1 MVWTT
6 PLKLATLPLVL
17 AGPILRKVTETS
29 VTVNKIAP
37 ANTAG
42 TKLGFGTVYFY
53 DATFAVGTAAPV
65 SLAQATTVPGKTVD
79 PTLSNLAYPP
89 YNRPSFSLP
98 PNDISKL
105 RLIQGS
111 CRHPNGTGGP
121 DCLAMLDDLILQV
134 PTDADL
140 RPHQLVM
147 GGDQIYADDVAGHF
161 LMALT
166 AASDLLLGWQETLP
180 LPANLPPLPG
190 NKVPPYTR
198 KKIGVLAGLTS
209 AESYNHLFSLGEYIC
224 MYLFVWSDVL
234 WTAQT
239 LPNKAD
245 LIAAAGSS
253 PPLGM
258 KYQEYYA
265 LSVRADDEFG
275 WVQAFRD
282 TLPKVRRALANIPS
296 YMILDDHDVTDDF
309 NMTRG
314 FCKDVYTAPLGL
326 QIVQNALVAYS
337 LCQHWGNAP
346 ELFFRPEDAPA
357 GTPFGG
363 TPAGRQLL
371 NSLDGVNAT
380 TYSSTA
386 TTAALRTAVGVHTYA
401 QMASPPV
408 TIVGAARANW
418 LSAYHDPSGLA
429 FDFTVESQTH
439 QIIMTDTRTWR
450 SFPPGRQHAELLP
463 LDQIQ
468 RQIVNLK
475 PATDAR
481 RLIVVLST
489 NAPPVPG
496 IRQAADK
503 PRTAAFLSSFD
514 YTNDVHPD
522 VFEAWEIPSTP
533 FDRLV
538 GAISTRLQPFSGV
551 KTGGAIILSGDVHT
565 SFATRLVVQGANPL
579 GAAIP
584 TEQVNV
590 VVAQLVSSSFRNLTD
605 KTLSQHKKGYSYPYE
620 FLVGGDRCAERVG
633 ALQR

>member
-6 PLKLATLPLVL
+6 PLKLAALPLVL

-29 VTVNKIAP
+29 VTVWFALKQAATVTVTVSNAQGALLTGSGVTCAVGTNLHIVAVTANKIAP
-37 ANTAG
+37 VNPAG
-42 TKLGFGTVYFY
+42 TPLGFGMVYFY

-65 SLAQATTVPGKTVD
+65 SLAQATTPPGKTVD
-79 PTLSNLAYPP
+79 PKLSNLAYPP

-111 CRHPNGTGGP
+111 CRHPNGTSGP

-166 AASDLLLGWQETLP
+166 AASDLLLGWQETLT
-180 LPANLPPLPG
+180 LPEGLPSLPG

-198 KKIGVLAGLTS
+198 KIVGAFAGLTS
-209 AESYNHLFSLGEYIC
+209 AESYNHLFTLGEYIC

-245 LIAAAGSS
+245 LIAAASSS

-258 KYQEYYA
+258 KYQEFYA
-265 LSVRADDEFG
+265 LSVRADNEIG
-275 WVQAFRD
+275 WIQTFRD

-309 NMTRG
+309 NMTPA
-314 FCKDVYTAPLGL
+314 FCKKVYTEALGL

-346 ELFFRPEDAPA
+346 EEFFRPQDAPA
-357 GTPFGG
+357 GAAFGG
-363 TPAGRQLL
+363 TPAGRKLL

-380 TYSSTA
+380 TYSSAA

-408 TIVGAARANW
+408 AVVGAARANW
-418 LSAYHDPSGLA
+418 LSAYHDPGSLV
-429 FDFTVESQTH
+429 FDFTVESQIH
-439 QIIMTDTRTWR
+439 QIIVTDTRTWR
-450 SFPPGRQHAELLP
+450 TFPPGQQHAQLLP

-468 RQIVNLK
+468 KQIAKVE
-475 PATDAR
+475 PATNAR
-481 RLIVVLST
+481 ALIVVLST

-503 PRTAAFLSSFD
+503 PRTAAFLSSF
-514 YTNDVHPD
+514 
-522 VFEAWEIPSTP
+522 
-533 FDRLV
+533 
-538 GAISTRLQPFSGV
+538 
-551 KTGGAIILSGDVHT
+551 
-565 SFATRLVVQGANPL
+565 
-579 GAAIP
+579 
-584 TEQVNV
+584 
-590 VVAQLVSSSFRNLTD
+590 
-605 KTLSQHKKGYSYPYE
+605 
-620 FLVGGDRCAERVG
+620 
-633 ALQR
+633 